1 MIQLMLLE
9 LKKVKFTHRKG
20 KIMASKKKKSPW
32 AVLVAIVLA
41 FIIGNITGTKSGIFG
56 VTFFSM
62 YDLLGK
68 LFIQALTLIVVPLV
82 GSSIITGMARIGG
95 DASFKRLGAKIIGFY
110 LTTTLSAVII
120 GLLFVNL
127 IRPGEGGNFHI
138 QIEQVANTGAHET
151 LAEHSSGLTIG
162 SLILSVVPSN
172 IFDALAQGEMLALIF
187 FSLLF
192 GFALTKINGE
202 KSQQL
207 QSIFQGIF
215 QTMIEITHLIM
226 KFLPLGVFCL
236 VAKVAATT
244 GFESLASLGLF
255 FITVVGG
262 LGVFSLVIL
271 PLLLKYVGKVS
282 PKRHFKAVAPALI
295 TAFSTS
301 SSSASLPITIDCV
314 EKRAG
319 VSNRICSLAV
329 PLGTSLNMSGS
340 ALYEIVAA
348 LFVAQVYGVTVTLS
362 SQIVFVL
369 LALFTSMGVAGV
381 PAASLVAVIVI
392 LKAFGLPIEGI
403 GLFLAVDRI
412 LDMCRTT
419 VNVLSDTCCAVL
431 VAKSEGEKEILQTD
445 TFSEVNV

>member
-1 MIQLMLLE
+1 M
-9 LKKVKFTHRKG
+9 K
-20 KIMASKKKKSPW
+20 SKKKKTPW
-32 AVLVAIVLA
+32 AVLIAIVLA
-41 FIIGNITGTKSGIFG
+41 FIIGNLTKTSAGLFG

-62 YDLLGK
+62 YDLIGK

-95 DASFKRLGAKIIGFY
+95 DASFKRLGLKIVSFY
-110 LTTTLSAVII
+110 VITTLSAVIL
-120 GLLFVNL
+120 GLILVNVIHPGNAESFHLQMEQSSLSGDHTSIAQKSNALTFSNL
-127 IRPGEGGNFHI
+127 ILNI
-138 QIEQVANTGAHET
+138 
-151 LAEHSSGLTIG
+151 
-162 SLILSVVPSN
+162 VPSN
-172 IFDALAQGEMLALIF
+172 IFDALAKGEMLALIF

-192 GFALTKINGE
+192 GFALTKIQSD
-202 KSQQL
+202 KSNQI
-207 QSIFQGIF
+207 QSFFQGIF
-215 QTMIEITHLIM
+215 QTMIEITHVFM
-226 KFLPLGVFCL
+226 RFLPIGVFCL

-255 FITVVGG
+255 FLTVISG
-262 LGVFSLVIL
+262 LAIFSFVVL

-282 PKRHFKAVAPALI
+282 PRRHFRAVAPALI

-319 VSNRICSLAV
+319 VSNRICSLVV

-340 ALYEIVAA
+340 AMYEIVAA
-348 LFVAQVYGVTVTLS
+348 LFVAQVYGVTVSLG
-362 SQIVFVL
+362 SQIIFVL
-369 LALFTSMGVAGV
+369 LALFTSMGVAGI
-381 PAASLVAVIVI
+381 PAASLVAVIII

-431 VAKSEGEKEILQTD
+431 VAKTEGETDVLQKD
-445 TFSEVNV
+445 TFSEI

>member
-1 MIQLMLLE
+1 
-9 LKKVKFTHRKG
+9 
-20 KIMASKKKKSPW
+20 MASKKKKSPW
-32 AVLVAIVLA
+32 AVLIAIVLA
-41 FIIGNITGTKSGIFG
+41 FIIGNLTGTKASLFG
-56 VTFFSM
+56 VSYYSM
-62 YDLLGK
+62 YDLFGK

-95 DASFKRLGAKIIGFY
+95 DISFKRLGLKIVGFY
-110 LTTTLSAVII
+110 ITTTLSAVIL
-120 GLLFVNL
+120 GLLMVNL
-127 IRPGEGGNFHI
+127 IRPGEAESFHLQLQQAQMTNAQQTI
-138 QIEQVANTGAHET
+138 TDHGSA
-151 LAEHSSGLTIG
+151 LTV
-162 SLILSVVPSN
+162 SNLILSIIPSN
-172 IFDALAQGEMLALIF
+172 IFDSMAKGEMLALIF
-187 FSLLF
+187 FSLVF
-192 GFALTKINGE
+192 GFALTKIDSE
-202 KSQQL
+202 KSHQI
-207 QSIFQGIF
+207 QSFFTGIF
-215 QTMIEITHLIM
+215 QTMIQITHLIM

-255 FITVVGG
+255 FVCVIAGLAIFS
-262 LGVFSLVIL
+262 LGVL

-282 PKRHFKAVAPALI
+282 PRRHFRAVAPALV

-319 VSNRICSLAV
+319 VSNRICSLVV

-348 LFVAQVYGVTVTLS
+348 LFVAQVYGVTVTLG
-362 SQIVFVL
+362 SQIIFVL
-369 LALFTSMGVAGV
+369 LALFTSMGVAGI

-419 VNVLSDTCCAVL
+419 VNVFSDTCCAVL
-431 VAKSEGEKEILQTD
+431 VARSEGEKNVLQSD
-445 TFSEVNV
+445 TFSEI

>member
-1 MIQLMLLE
+1 MT
-9 LKKVKFTHRKG
+9 K
-20 KIMASKKKKSPW
+20 KKKKSPW
-32 AVLVAIVLA
+32 GVLLAIVLA
-41 FIIGNITGTKSGIFG
+41 FIVGNLTGTTSGIFG
-56 VTFFSM
+56 ITFYSI
-62 YDLLGK
+62 YDLVGK
-68 LFIQALTLIVVPLV
+68 LFIQSLTLIVVPLV
-82 GSSIITGMARIGG
+82 VSSIVTGMARIGA
-95 DASFKRLGAKIIGFY
+95 DSSFKRVGLKIIGY
-110 LTTTLSAVII
+110 YIMTTLSAVII
-120 GLLFVNL
+120 GLVFVNL
-127 IRPGEGGNFHI
+127 IKPGLAESFHLHI
-138 QIEQVANTGAHET
+138 SSNAASGLHEN
-151 LAEHSSGLTIG
+151 LAEHSEAVTIS
-162 SLILSVVPSN
+162 SLILGVVPSN
-172 IFDALAQGEMLALIF
+172 IFDALARGEMLALIF

-192 GFALTKINGE
+192 GFALTKIE
-202 KSQQL
+202 SARSL
-207 QSIFQGIF
+207 QMQGLFQGIF
-215 QTMIEITHLIM
+215 QAMIEITHMIM
-226 KFLPLGVFCL
+226 NFLPLGVFCL

-244 GFESLASLGLF
+244 GFESLSSLGWF
-255 FITVVGG
+255 FLTVICG
-262 LGVFSLVIL
+262 LSTFSLVIV

-282 PKRHFKAVAPALI
+282 PKRHFKAIAPALI

-319 VSNRICSLAV
+319 VSNRICSLVV

-348 LFVAQVYGVTVTLS
+348 MFVAQVYGVTITLG

-369 LALFTSMGVAGV
+369 LALFTSMGVAGI

-431 VAKSEGEKEILQTD
+431 VAKSEGENKILTSD
-445 TFSEVNV
+445 TFSEVSR

>member
-1 MIQLMLLE
+1 M
-9 LKKVKFTHRKG
+9 
-20 KIMASKKKKSPW
+20 SKRKKKSPW
-32 AVLVAIVLA
+32 AVLIAIVAA
-41 FIIGNITGTKSGIFG
+41 FIIGNLTKTTGQMFG

-62 YDLLGK
+62 YDLIGK
-68 LFIQALTLIVVPLV
+68 LFIQALTLVVVPLV

-95 DASFKRLGAKIIGFY
+95 DASFKRIGAKIIGFY
-110 LTTTLSAVII
+110 ILTTLSAIVI
-120 GLLFVNL
+120 GLVAVNL
-127 IRPGEGGNFHI
+127 LRPGEAEGFHQ
-138 QIEQVANTGAHET
+138 QITTAAESGAHQSIAQHSEALT
-151 LAEHSSGLTIG
+151 LS
-162 SLILSVVPSN
+162 SLILSVVPAN
-172 IFDALAQGEMLALIF
+172 IIDALAKGDMLALIF

-192 GFALTKINGE
+192 GFALTKIQQD
-202 KSQQL
+202 KSHQI
-207 QSIFQGIF
+207 QSFFQGVF
-215 QTMIEITHLIM
+215 QTMIELTHMIM

-244 GFESLASLGLF
+244 GFESLTSLGLF
-255 FITVVGG
+255 FLTVI
-262 LGVFSLVIL
+262 LALSTFSLVLL
-271 PLLLKYVGKVS
+271 PILLKYIGKVS
-282 PKRHFKAVAPALI
+282 PRRHFKAMAPALI

-319 VSNRICSLAV
+319 VSNRICSLVV

-348 LFVAQVYGVTVTLS
+348 LFVAQVYGVAVSLS
-362 SQIVFVL
+362 SQIIFVL
-369 LALFTSMGVAGV
+369 LALFTSMGVAGI

-431 VAKSEGEKEILQTD
+431 VARSEGESNILSSDQ
-445 TFSEVNV
+445 FESV

>member
-1 MIQLMLLE
+1 
-9 LKKVKFTHRKG
+9 
-20 KIMASKKKKSPW
+20 MASRKKKSPW
-32 AVLVAIVLA
+32 AVLIAIVLA
-41 FIIGNITGTKSGIFG
+41 FIIGNLTGTKASLFG
-56 VTFFSM
+56 VSYYSL
-62 YDLLGK
+62 YDLFGK

-82 GSSIITGMARIGG
+82 GSSIVTGMARIGG
-95 DASFKRLGAKIIGFY
+95 DASFKRLGLKIVGFY
-110 LTTTLSAVII
+110 IITTLSSVIL
-120 GLLFVNL
+120 GLLMVNFV
-127 IRPGEGGNFHI
+127 RPGEAESFHI
-138 QIEQVANTGAHET
+138 QMEQPAMIDAQQT
-151 LAEHSSGLTIG
+151 LADRGSALTL
-162 SLILSVVPSN
+162 SHLILSIVPSN
-172 IFDALAQGEMLALIF
+172 IFDSMAKGEMLALIF
-187 FSLLF
+187 FSLIF
-192 GFALTKINGE
+192 GFALTKIDSE
-202 KSQQL
+202 KSRQIQN
-207 QSIFQGIF
+207 FFTGIF
-215 QTMIEITHLIM
+215 QTMIQITHLIM

-244 GFESLASLGLF
+244 GFDSLASLGLF
-255 FITVVGG
+255 FVTVISG
-262 LGVFSLVIL
+262 LVLFSFVIL
-271 PLLLKYVGKVS
+271 PLLLKYIGKVS
-282 PKRHFKAVAPALI
+282 PRRHFRAVAPALV

-319 VSNRICSLAV
+319 VSNRICSLVV

-348 LFVAQVYGVTVTLS
+348 IFVAQVYGVTVTLG

-369 LALFTSMGVAGV
+369 LALLTSMGVAGI

-431 VAKSEGEKEILQTD
+431 VARTEGEKNVLQSD
-445 TFSEVNV
+445 TFSEI

>member
-1 MIQLMLLE
+1 M
-9 LKKVKFTHRKG
+9 
-20 KIMASKKKKSPW
+20 
-32 AVLVAIVLA
+32 
-41 FIIGNITGTKSGIFG
+41 
-56 VTFFSM
+56 
-62 YDLLGK
+62 
-68 LFIQALTLIVVPLV
+68 
-82 GSSIITGMARIGG
+82 
-95 DASFKRLGAKIIGFY
+95 
-110 LTTTLSAVII
+110 
-120 GLLFVNL
+120 
-127 IRPGEGGNFHI
+127 
-138 QIEQVANTGAHET
+138 EQVATTGAHET
-151 LAEHSSGLTIG
+151 LSEHSSGLTIG

-172 IFDALAQGEMLALIF
+172 IFDALARGEMLALIF

-192 GFALTKINGE
+192 GFALTKINAE
-202 KSQQL
+202 KSNQL
-207 QSIFQGIF
+207 QSLFQGIF

-255 FITVVGG
+255 FISVIGG
-262 LGVFSLVIL
+262 LAVFSLVVL

-319 VSNRICSLAV
+319 VSNRICSLVV

-431 VAKSEGEKEILQTD
+431 VAKSEGEKNILQTD
-445 TFSEVNV
+445 TFSEVNG

>member
-1 MIQLMLLE
+1 M
-9 LKKVKFTHRKG
+9 
-20 KIMASKKKKSPW
+20 SKRKKKSPW
-32 AVLVAIVLA
+32 AVLIAIVAA
-41 FIIGNITGTKSGIFG
+41 FIIGNLTKTTGQMFG

-62 YDLLGK
+62 YDLIGK
-68 LFIQALTLIVVPLV
+68 LFIQALTLVVVPLV

-95 DASFKRLGAKIIGFY
+95 DASFKRIGAKIIGFY
-110 LTTTLSAVII
+110 ILTTLSAIVI
-120 GLLFVNL
+120 GLVAVNL
-127 IRPGEGGNFHI
+127 LRPGEAEGFHQ
-138 QIEQVANTGAHET
+138 QITTAAESGAHQTIAQHSEALT
-151 LAEHSSGLTIG
+151 LS
-162 SLILSVVPSN
+162 SLILSVVPAN
-172 IFDALAQGEMLALIF
+172 IIDALAKGDMLALIF

-192 GFALTKINGE
+192 GFALTKIQQD
-202 KSQQL
+202 KSHQI
-207 QSIFQGIF
+207 QSFFQGVF
-215 QTMIEITHLIM
+215 QTMIELTHMIM

-244 GFESLASLGLF
+244 GFESLTSLGLF
-255 FITVVGG
+255 FLTVI
-262 LGVFSLVIL
+262 LALSTFSLVLL
-271 PLLLKYVGKVS
+271 PILLKYIGKVS
-282 PKRHFKAVAPALI
+282 PRRHFKAMAPALI

-319 VSNRICSLAV
+319 VSNRICSLVV

-348 LFVAQVYGVTVTLS
+348 LFVAQVYGVAVSLS
-362 SQIVFVL
+362 SQIIFVL
-369 LALFTSMGVAGV
+369 LALFTSMGVAGI

-431 VAKSEGEKEILQTD
+431 VARSEGESNILSSDQ
-445 TFSEVNV
+445 FESV